1 MPRREL
7 PPPQFFTAGSV
18 PCVPLDYSID
28 LFDVYSG
35 IMGDIP
41 AARYRERV
49 MGESHE
55 VTERLANP
63 KTLLFVSSGPL
74 TTTHHV

>member
-1 MPRREL
+1 MDH
-7 PPPQFFTAGSV
+7 FCTAGCLCPV
-18 PCVPLDYSID
+18 VMDYSVD

-49 MGESHE
+49 MGEFHE
-55 VTERLANP
+55 ATERLANP
-63 KTLLFVSSGPL
+63 RTLIFVSSGPL
-74 TTTHHV
+74 TITHHI